1 MKGGAEDSPSLQR
14 WHSEGG
20 AIDPSTSIIFQPP
33 DEGTPAAEALAANA
47 SIRRIARGSILKRGN
62 SARGVGNG
70 QKGSS
75 GGGVGA
81 GAGAGAGGAGGGGRL
96 KKLSRAVTAQQ
107 AAAAASAVKR
117 KKKRRNFQGNVI
129 KGEHEQYTLTI
140 GMMLGIRVAVGRP
153 QQMDDLTLMDFMQ
166 VDKYL
171 FPPKGCNKPPHR
183 TPPHHLSHDFKFK
196 DYAPKIFHRI
206 RQLFGIDSASYMLSV
221 SGNYNYLEFMSNSKS
236 GQFFF
241 YSHDGRFM
249 IKTQTS
255 EENKFLRKILPHYY
269 QYVSLNPNTLLTR
282 FYGMHRVKMRHLKR
296 KVHFVIM
303 HSVFDT
309 KEKIFRIYDLKGST
323 VGRSSG
329 PDKVRKEGVVYKDL
343 DLVDDQ
349 AKFQLG
355 TKRKL
360 FMEQLEKDAS
370 FLASLN
376 IMDYSLLIGI
386 HDEAR

>member
-1 MKGGAEDSPSLQR
+1 MEEAPSLEGER
-14 WHSEGG
+14 SEGG
-20 AIDPSTSIIFQPP
+20 ETDPSSSIIFRPP

-47 SIRRIARGSILKRGN
+47 AIPRIARGSVLMRAN
-62 SARGVGNG
+62 STRMVGNG
-70 QKGSS
+70 RSGSS
-75 GGGVGA
+75 GGG
-81 GAGAGAGGAGGGGRL
+81 GGGGGGGRL
-96 KKLSRAVTAQQ
+96 KKLSRTLTAQQ
-107 AAAAASAVKR
+107 AAAAAAAKR

-221 SGNYNYLEFMSNSKS
+221 SGNYNYLEFMSNSKI

-309 KEKIFRIYDLKGST
+309 KEKIYRIYDLKGST

-349 AKFQLG
+349 VKFQLG
-355 TKRKL
+355 TKRRL

-386 HDEAR
+386 HDKTR